1 MTEFASDLL
10 VALAGALAAA
20 LIGGVGYLVKRR
32 LERPTRDPVD
42 DFIDRFERLR
52 TASESSD
59 PPLAS
64 SQELQTA
71 ASLVESKYQNP
82 SRPDEELL
90 EEVGVYLSA
99 ADIKRIGGAQLADAD
114 AAMRSVAGELMGM
127 YDGGL
132 AEAFSDAL
140 LTWDQYRHNYVAYV
154 AEPFGDATG
163 HISELV
169 YAASAEQLT
178 KQFHEQLLEQLRD
191 ERRRQGL

>member
-1 MTEFASDLL
+1 MTEFTSDLL

-20 LIGGVGYLVKRR
+20 LIGGIGYLVKRR
-32 LERPTRDPVD
+32 FERPARDPVD

-52 TASESSD
+52 AVSESAT
-59 PPLAS
+59 PPVAS
-64 SQELQTA
+64 TQERQTA
-71 ASLVESKYQNP
+71 ASLVESKFRNP
-82 SRPDEELL
+82 SRPDRELL
-90 EEVGVYLSA
+90 EEVGVHLSA
-99 ADIKRIGGAQLADAD
+99 ADIKRIGGAQLAEAD
-114 AAMRSVAGELMGM
+114 AAMRSVAAELMEM

-140 LTWDQYRHNYVAYV
+140 QIWDQYRHNYAAYV

-163 HISELV
+163 HISDLV